1 MNSIGNL
8 ISTSRKNKN
17 LTQEDLADLAK
28 VNLRTIQRVENNKN
42 LPRGNTLKLICSA
55 LEIDIPENGLQ
66 TSQSSKYFEIVINYF
81 FLIVI
86 NMTLM
91 GIIGFMTLDSWANI
105 NTRFAGLLLSFFIPI
120 FIVLKTKNMT
130 RTERILKFGS
140 GFLIYI
146 ISSIIIVGF
155 PKAFVTGLL
164 VCLSICLLTLY
175 YGDLLVKENNEKI

>member
-1 MNSIGNL
+1 MNSIGHI

-55 LEIDIPENGLQ
+55 LEIDIPENDLR
-66 TSQSSKYFEIVINYF
+66 TSQSPTYFEIVINYF
-81 FLIVI
+81 FLIII
-86 NMTLM
+86 NMILM

-105 NTRFAGLLLSFFIPI
+105 NSRFAGVLLSFFIPI
-120 FIVLKTKNMT
+120 FIVIKTKNLT
-130 RTERILKFGS
+130 RTERILKFGN
-140 GFLIYI
+140 GFFIYL

-164 VCLSICLLTLY
+164 TCLSICLLTLY
-175 YGDLLVKENNEKI
+175 YGDLLVKDNKEKV

>member
-8 ISTSRKNKN
+8 ISTSRKSKN

-42 LPRGNTLKLICSA
+42 IPRGNTLKLICSA
-55 LEIDIPENGLQ
+55 LEIDIPENDLQ
-66 TSQSSKYFEIVINYF
+66 TNQSSNYLEIIINYL
-81 FLIVI
+81 FLIII
-86 NMTLM
+86 NLTLV

-164 VCLSICLLTLY
+164 ICLAICLLTLY
-175 YGDLLVKENNEKI
+175 YGDLLVKEN